1 MALNIKD
8 EAVHA
13 LAKEIAQL
21 TGESLT
27 EVVRQ
32 ALIVRKQALSKSQLH
47 EQAREY
53 AAEFARLA
61 RESGVDFRQVER
73 DLYDEWG
80 LPK

>member
-8 EAVHA
+8 EEVHA

-21 TGESLT
+21 TGENLT

-32 ALIVRKQALSKSQLH
+32 ALLVRKQALTKPERHAEARRLLAQMQ
-47 EQAREY
+47 QAVKESG
-53 AAEFARLA
+53 ARL
-61 RESGVDFRQVER
+61 SVD

>member
-8 EAVHA
+8 EEVHA

-32 ALIVRKQALSKSQLH
+32 ALIVRKEVLTKQDRHTEARRLLAQMQQAVK
-47 EQAREY
+47 
-53 AAEFARLA
+53 
-61 RESGVDFRQVER
+61 ESGVRLSVD

>member
-8 EAVHA
+8 EEVHA

-32 ALIVRKQALSKSQLH
+32 ALIVRKEVLTKQDRHTEARRLLAQMQQAVKESG
-47 EQAREY
+47 
-53 AAEFARLA
+53 ARL
-61 RESGVDFRQVER
+61 SVD